1 MENIG
6 SGDLSGVLGGLD
18 RKSMAGLMNTAKTL
32 MSAPKIKKNLE
43 KLKASYMEMK
53 NNYEATGSVDER
65 KADDLISEFENLRGG
80 VETISSLLIGDPD
93 AISALST
100 LTGGGPSMASGIEQ
114 LTKAPKL
121 IDEYIKSIKVMK
133 GEIPEEDP
141 QTATQKIQ

>member
-43 KLKASYMEMK
+43 KLKISYMEMK
-53 NNYEATGSVDER
+53 QEYKEKDSVDKE
-65 KADDLISEFENLRGG
+65 KADKLIAEFEKLREG
-80 VETISSLLIGDPD
+80 VATISSLLLGDAD

-100 LTGGGPSMASGIEQ
+100 ITGGGASTAAGIEQ
-114 LTKAPKL
+114 LTKAPQL
-121 IDEYIKSIKVMK
+121 IDEYIKSIKMMT
-133 GEIPEEDP
+133 GELPKEAP
-141 QTATQKIQ
+141 QESAPQ